1 MRNYGQFCALA
12 RALDHVGHRWTL
24 LIIRELLLGPS
35 RFTDLRSSLPGI
47 ATNLLTDRLRAL
59 QDDGLVRQRGL
70 PPPAAS
76 TVYELTDAGEE
87 LREVVHG
94 LIRWGGRW
102 MPAGIGDDHFDPAW
116 LALALEALGVGERA
130 GDIDIDLE
138 VDRTKI
144 ELEIR
149 EGRIRRRLDAT
160 ARPAFTIRAD
170 ALVILGL
177 AAGAL
182 PADSIG
188 EAMSIEPDTP
198 PTPRQALTILVPA

>member
-1 MRNYGQFCALA
+1 MRDYGQFCALA

-35 RFTDLRSSLPGI
+35 RFTDLRASLPGI
-47 ATNLLTDRLRAL
+47 ATNLLTERLRAL
-59 QDDGLVRQRGL
+59 QDDGLLRQREL

-76 TVYELTDAGEE
+76 TVYELTEAGEE

-130 GDIDIDLE
+130 GNIDMDLE
-138 VDRTKI
+138 VDGSKV

-149 EGRIRRRLDAT
+149 EGRIRRRLNAT
-160 ARPAFTIRAD
+160 TQPAFTIRAE
-170 ALVILGL
+170 ALIILGL

-182 PADSIG
+182 PLDSI
-188 EAMSIEPDTP
+188 ENAISIDPDTP
-198 PTPRQALTILVPA
+198 PTHEQALTILAPA